1 MELHLLCG
9 VVLVL
14 QFFAS
19 CLCQTE
25 SNKTMDYD
33 MDDLFTTDDSGDGE
47 SGEYSGENGSGRNPL
62 SM

>member
-14 QFFAS
+14 QFFSS
-19 CLCQTE
+19 CLCQIE
-25 SNKTMDYD
+25 SNGIMDYN
-33 MDDLFTTDDSGDGE
+33 MADLFTTDGNSGDGE
-47 SGEYSGENGSGRNPL
+47 SGDYIGSEL

>member
-25 SNKTMDYD
+25 SNGIMDYN
-33 MDDLFTTDDSGDGE
+33 MADLFTADDNSGDRE
-47 SGEYSGENGSGRNPL
+47 SGDK
-62 SM
+62 